1 MKAGHSIGDGGAAGH
16 AHSGGD
22 HQPAVTL
29 APGGHLNG
37 DGTGGPAA
45 FPPAAQQAY
54 PFAAIVGMADLKLAL
69 LLNAVSPAIGGVLVR
84 GEKGTAKS
92 TVVRGLAAL
101 LPAVDVVADCRFGCD
116 PAAPDP
122 GCPDGPH
129 PGQPAR
135 LARPARLAELPVGA
149 TEDRLAGSLD
159 IERALTEGVAA
170 FEPGLLAAAH
180 RGLLYVDEV
189 NLLHDHLVDLL
200 LDAAAL
206 GVNYVEREGLSV
218 RHAAR
223 FLLVG
228 TMNPEEG
235 ELRPQLLDRFGLTVE
250 VTATR
255 EPAERAEVVRRRLA
269 YEANPVAFAADFD
282 LDSERI
288 AGRVVAARERL
299 PTVRLPDSVLQQ
311 ICSVCAAF
319 EVDGLR
325 ADLVM
330 ARTAIA
336 LAAWHDRDEV
346 GADDIRQ
353 AARLALP
360 HRRRRDPF
368 DVPGLDEQALDEA
381 LADALD
387 AATPPPGGEAA
398 GGADRGQP
406 GDDGPD
412 DSGPAGSAPDGPE
425 DSDPDDSGPDGG
437 GPDDGGGGPPPRPG
451 GPAPDDRGESRP
463 GTAQDPGQR
472 QAGAPGPGAPE
483 AARGQ
488 SASGATPPF
497 RPRLLTVTG
506 IGQGAP
512 GRRSAARTPYGRV
525 TGARLPHGRVH
536 SVHLPA
542 TLRAAA
548 PRAGRARQRSLADR
562 AEPAA
567 TGQRSAADR
576 AAAGQRPAADR
587 AAASQQPSA
596 DRAAGQRP
604 AAERAAASQR
614 PARPRVPRLRI
625 RASDLRETVRVGRE
639 GNLVLFA
646 VDASGSMAAGH
657 RMRAVKG
664 AVLSLLLDAYQRRDK
679 VGLVTFRGAA
689 AELALPPTSS
699 VEAGARRLAVLPTG
713 GRTPLAAGLTL
724 AARVLRAERL
734 RDPDRRPLLVIVT
747 DGRATSG
754 SAADLTRACTALAG
768 VAAIVVDCESGPVRL
783 ALAVRLAAQLGG
795 RAVRLE
801 ELAADSLTGVVR
813 AHAPAGL
820 SAGHRRGAA

>member
-1 MKAGHSIGDGGAAGH
+1 M
-16 AHSGGD
+16 
-22 HQPAVTL
+22 Q
-29 APGGHLNG
+29 
-37 DGTGGPAA
+37 
-45 FPPAAQQAY
+45 
-54 PFAAIVGMADLKLAL
+54 
-69 LLNAVSPAIGGVLVR
+69 R
-84 GEKGTAKS
+84 
-92 TVVRGLAAL
+92 
-101 LPAVDVVADCRFGCD
+101 
-116 PAAPDP
+116 
-122 GCPDGPH
+122 
-129 PGQPAR
+129 
-135 LARPARLAELPVGA
+135 
-149 TEDRLAGSLD
+149 
-159 IERALTEGVAA
+159 
-170 FEPGLLAAAH
+170 
-180 RGLLYVDEV
+180 
-189 NLLHDHLVDLL
+189 
-200 LDAAAL
+200 
-206 GVNYVEREGLSV
+206 
-218 RHAAR
+218 
-223 FLLVG
+223 
-228 TMNPEEG
+228 
-235 ELRPQLLDRFGLTVE
+235 
-250 VTATR
+250 
-255 EPAERAEVVRRRLA
+255 
-269 YEANPVAFAADFD
+269 
-282 LDSERI
+282 
-288 AGRVVAARERL
+288 
-299 PTVRLPDSVLQQ
+299 
-311 ICSVCAAF
+311 
-319 EVDGLR
+319 
-325 ADLVM
+325 
-330 ARTAIA
+330 
-336 LAAWHDRDEV
+336 
-346 GADDIRQ
+346 
-353 AARLALP
+353 
-360 HRRRRDPF
+360 
-368 DVPGLDEQALDEA
+368 
-381 LADALD
+381 
-387 AATPPPGGEAA
+387 
-398 GGADRGQP
+398 
-406 GDDGPD
+406 PD
-412 DSGPAGSAPDGPE
+412 DSGPGGSAPDGPD
-425 DSDPDDSGPDGG
+425 DSDPDGG
-437 GPDDGGGGPPPRPG
+437 GPDDGGGPPPRPG
-451 GPAPDDRGESRP
+451 GQAPDDRGEARP

-472 QAGAPGPGAPE
+472 QAARRPGAPE

-488 SASGATPPF
+488 SASGATAPF

-548 PRAGRARQRSLADR
+548 PRAGRARQKSL
-562 AEPAA
+562 
-567 TGQRSAADR
+567 ADR
-576 AAAGQRPAADR
+576 AAAGRQPAADR
-587 AAASQQPSA
+587 AATGRQPSA
-596 DRAAGQRP
+596 DGRGSSGGGSGGDAPSRIGRP
-604 AAERAAASQR
+604 HR
-614 PARPRVPRLRI
+614 RPRGPRLRI

-783 ALAVRLAAQLGG
+783 GLAVRLAAQLDG